1 MLNVKGK
8 LQILENAGARFVE
21 IINGDGKGE
30 VGITFN
36 YNDSFMFGT
45 YSFPN
50 MTIAMTTVHNE
61 EYVIGKRDVKLIS
74 LEEFMEK
81 GNLNESKAKG
91 TD

>member
-36 YNDSFMFGT
+36 YNDSFLVGSCF
-45 YSFPN
+45 FPN

-61 EYVIGKRDVKLIS
+61 EYVIEKHDVKLIS
-74 LEEFMEK
+74 LDEFMEK
-81 GNLNESKAKG
+81 GNLK
-91 TD
+91 

>member
-21 IINGDGKGE
+21 IINGDSKGE

-36 YNDSFMFGT
+36 YNDSFMFGA

-50 MTIAMTTVHNE
+50 MTIAMKTVHNE
-61 EYVIGKRDVKLIS
+61 DYVIGKRDVKLIS

-81 GNLNESKAKG
+81 GNLNE
-91 TD
+91 D

>member
-1 MLNVKGK
+1 MTLCIRSK
-8 LQILENAGARFVE
+8 LQMMEQSGARFVE

-36 YNDSFMFGT
+36 YNDSFMFGS

-61 EYVIGKRDVKLIS
+61 EYVIGKHDVKLIS

-81 GNLNESKAKG
+81 GNLK
-91 TD
+91 